1 MTGFERSSCL
11 AVSWGVSVAIS
22 VPVSVSG
29 SSCETVREL
38 GYVYGDGNGDGY
50 AEDVLPVD
58 GPLGKRP
65 VYP

>member
-11 AVSWGVSVAIS
+11 TVSWGVSVSVS

-29 SSCETVREL
+29 SPCETVWRF
-38 GYVYGDGNGDGY
+38 GYVYGDGNGDGC
-50 AEDVLPVD
+50 AEDVLSVD
-58 GPLGKRP
+58 GPLGKFP